1 MLDRDGD
8 SAASDDE
15 SDIDIVGQK
24 VRGLAMR
31 TGWNT
36 RTLSM
41 MSIRKIAI
49 SRGEFDKLQQHSSL
63 SLRQEF
69 EFGT

>member
-1 MLDRDGD
+1 MLHRDGD

-24 VRGLAMR
+24 AIGLAMR

-49 SRGEFDKLQQHSSL
+49 SR
-63 SLRQEF
+63 
-69 EFGT
+69 